1 MFKKLRFDNHDKLI
15 ETLLGVFILVFCLS
29 LKLSNIILIV
39 LGLVVIYGV
48 FKYRSSFKFNSIN
61 FSFLLL
67 YLSYAVGVIFTKN
80 ESLAFFYLENKL
92 PFVVFPFVFSFID
105 SSKLN
110 FTRLNNFL
118 ITGVL
123 ALALMGFING
133 IHCKLYNLNEYC
145 FSTTSFSFVHHPT
158 YYLVFNC
165 ISFCFLVIQFFK
177 QKTTLTKVILYLLA
191 SFVIHI
197 LSLSLAGILFFAF
210 AIFIFSIYF
219 FYTKFSRTL
228 FLISLFS
235 LFLLSIITA
244 TKVRVLKN
252 ELNGAVKYVSSYSNS
267 PSDFVKN
274 SSYPMEGNNARL
286 VMWTVAF
293 QSCVE
298 HPFGVGT
305 GNVDETLQHK
315 LIEFGQPELAKL
327 NYNPHN
333 QFLQTFLEIGFLGL
347 FILIFIIIYSIYLG
361 IKHKEYLLVIIS
373 LSLLFNGLFESML
386 QRQSGIVFYTLF
398 FCLLSSNY
406 PRRSINQ

>member
-29 LKLSNIILIV
+29 LKLSNIILIF

-244 TKVRVLKN
+244 SKVRVLKN
-252 ELNGAVKYVSSYSNS
+252 ELNGAAKYVSSYSNS

-293 QSCVE
+293 QLCVE

-333 QFLQTFLEIGFLGL
+333 QFLQTFLEIGFFGL

-361 IKHKEYLLVIIS
+361 IKHKEYLLIIIS

-398 FCLLSSNY
+398 FCLLSSYY

>member
-252 ELNGAVKYVSSYSNS
+252 ELNGAAKYVSSYSNS

>member
-29 LKLSNIILIV
+29 LKLSNIILIF

-252 ELNGAVKYVSSYSNS
+252 ELNGAAKYVSSYSNS